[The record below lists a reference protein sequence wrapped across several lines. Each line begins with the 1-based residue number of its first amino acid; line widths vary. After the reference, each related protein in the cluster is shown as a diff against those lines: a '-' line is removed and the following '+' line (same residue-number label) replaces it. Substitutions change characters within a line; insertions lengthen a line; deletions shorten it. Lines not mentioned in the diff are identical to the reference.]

1 MKSLFSILLAVLTC
15 GCGYFKNVDEHQE
28 VIYEYNGFS
37 NLKKSTFI
45 GRVVDIEYQDDCPI
59 MLTKVK
65 LSGNNYKDSTSTDI
79 DGNFKFDN
87 INPGSYKVTIN
98 SLGYNNFKSD
108 TLHFKEGELKVI
120 LFKLKA
126 NHINKPELFIDH

>member
-1 MKSLFSILLAVLTC
+1 MKPFLTISLAVFFF
-15 GCGYFKNVDEHQE
+15 GCSNFINVDEHQE

-45 GRVVDIEYQDDCPI
+45 GRVVDIENQDDYPI

-65 LSGNNYKDSTSTDI
+65 LFGSNYKDSTSTDI
-79 DGNFKFDN
+79 DGNFKFVN
-87 INPGSYKVTIN
+87 INPGSYQVMIN
-98 SLGYNNFKSD
+98 SLGYNYFKSD
-108 TLHFKEGELKVI
+108 TLYFKEGELKVI

-126 NHINKPELFIDH
+126 NYINGPEIFIDH